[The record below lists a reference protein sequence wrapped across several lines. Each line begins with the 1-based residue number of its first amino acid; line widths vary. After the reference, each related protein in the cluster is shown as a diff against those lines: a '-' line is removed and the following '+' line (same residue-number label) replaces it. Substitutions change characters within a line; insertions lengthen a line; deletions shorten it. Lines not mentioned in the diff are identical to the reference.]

1 MEKDRVGEVIFV
13 RHGQASFGT
22 GDYDRLSELGWQ
34 QARWLG
40 QHFAET
46 GERFDTVITGTL
58 RRHRETAEAMLEA
71 MDPQPAPVETSEL
84 NELSY
89 DHLHDDADAA
99 GLLPQLDMRMQGSF
113 RITMP
118 IIMDAWENRGFATDH
133 EPYSDFYERV
143 VRAVEEAT
151 EPERRVLIV
160 SSGGPKAILMRHVLG
175 VDSAQMTRL
184 LLQVMNSSYSRFG
197 LYEDGLHL
205 AEFNAVPH
213 LSGRE
218 RSNARTYI

>member
-1 MEKDRVGEVIFV
+1 MGEIIFV

-22 GDYDRLSELGWQ
+22 DDYDRLSELGWQ

-40 QHFAET
+40 KHFAGT
-46 GERFDTVITGTL
+46 GERFDAVVTGTL
-58 RRHRETAEAMLEA
+58 RRHRETAEAMLDA
-71 MDPQPAPVETSEL
+71 MESAPKPVETPEL

-89 DHLHDDADAA
+89 DHLHEDADAA
-99 GLLPQLDMRMQGSF
+99 GLLPDLNMALQGSF

-118 IIMDAWENRGFATDH
+118 IIMAGWENRAFPTDH
-133 EPYSDFYERV
+133 EPYADFHGRV
-143 VRAVEEAT
+143 VRAVEQAT
-151 EPERRVLIV
+151 QPDRRVLIV

-175 VDSAQMTRL
+175 VDTAQMTRL

-213 LSGRE
+213 LSGAE
-218 RSNARTYI
+218 RAHARTYI